1 MKKTLSL
8 LLVVVLC
15 FSLCACGSKSAD
27 EATTVTTEPLETIGE
42 RPLLVDS
49 DNAAK
54 AQLNVGKATTI
65 HGVVTDIGVSACTIK
80 MIYPQNATVYVE
92 MPIEQLAEL
101 SKNLFVS
108 IEGVVSSFNALGDN
122 KYVIT
127 ATQRLGSDEMDNWI
141 KKTIAG
147 YYNFNGG
154 GSSVY
159 DGLLGDF
166 DMSLIN
172 AYAKISG
179 DVFKLTDDAQLKE
192 YLIGEWV
199 YGTSPDFWFIHKYC
213 TYNENG
219 RYITTYQN
227 GPTDYGDWTVSDGT
241 LKSITGYTMSVYVLC
256 DGVFIHDD
264 LLYVKTK
271 S

>member
-1 MKKTLSL
+1 MKRILA
-8 LLVVVLC
+8 VVMILCVLM
-15 FSLCACGSKSAD
+15 SLCACGSKSAD
-27 EATTVTTEPLETIGE
+27 ETTTATTEPLETISE
-42 RPLLVDS
+42 RPLLLDS

-65 HGVVTDIGVSACTIK
+65 HGVITDIGVSACTIK
-80 MIYPQNATVYVE
+80 MIYPKNATVYVE

-101 SKNLFVS
+101 SKSLFISV
-108 IEGVVSSFNALGDN
+108 EGVVSSFNALGDN

-127 ATQRLGSDEMDNWI
+127 ATQKLGSDEMDNWI
-141 KKTIAG
+141 KKTISG
-147 YYNFNGG
+147 YYNYNGG
-154 GSSVY
+154 GSTVY
-159 DGLLGDF
+159 NGLLNDF
-166 DMSLIN
+166 DVSLIY
-172 AYAKISG
+172 AYAEISG

-199 YGTSPDFWFIHKYC
+199 NGTSPNFWFINKYC

-219 RYITTYQN
+219 RYVTTYQN
-227 GPTDYGDWTVSDGT
+227 GPTEYGDWTVSNGRLT
-241 LKSITGYTMSVYVLC
+241 SISGYAMSVYVLC